1 MEKISIILI
10 DNKNVDILD
19 FCKNCEQSF
28 ENFEVYFCTQQKV
41 QDLKNVKQVVT
52 SEKNVDKIINSII
65 PKISGDK
72 LCLIRNYNG
81 NFDDVKRMVRK
92 VKKDNEICK
101 IKEKSGK
108 FVDFFKNLLD
118 IVINFVF
125 GYKLFHTSLAMI
137 VFGKSATC
145 VLKTL
150 PNPSTYTKVN
160 KWAGIDIL
168 QVSANAPSVKF
179 KPKLIGNFIT
189 LGVCFVLS
197 LACIL
202 CWTLI
207 KYNKP
212 MIFLKSLYILII
224 AISVTIILFE
234 IIIICVKKLVG
245 DNECDKI
252 NLDIE

>member
-10 DNKNVDILD
+10 DNKNVDILE
-19 FCKNCEQSF
+19 FCKNCEQNF
-28 ENFEVYFCTQQKV
+28 ENFELYFCTQQKV
-41 QDLKNVKQVVT
+41 QDIENVKQIVS
-52 SEKNVDKIINSII
+52 SEKNVDKIINSVI

-81 NFDDVKRMVRK
+81 NFDDVKKMVLK
-92 VKKDNEICK
+92 VKKNNEICK

-108 FVDFFKNLLD
+108 FIDFLFNLLD
-118 IVINFVF
+118 IVINFIF
-125 GYKLFHTSLAMI
+125 GYKLLHTSLAML
-137 VFGKSATC
+137 VFGKNATC

-150 PNPSTYTKVN
+150 PNSSTYTKVN
-160 KWAGIDIL
+160 KWVGMDIL
-168 QVSANAPSVKF
+168 QVSVNAQSVKF
-179 KPKLIGNFIT
+179 KPKLLGNFIT
-189 LGVCFVLS
+189 MGVSFLLT
-197 LACIL
+197 LASIL

-212 MIFLKSLYILII
+212 MIFLKALYTLII

-252 NLDIE
+252 EIG